1 MPPLS
6 AQFSEQTQAVLS
18 YFDQYTGGNVR
29 KMNDI
34 GTVLEAASQLA
45 AAEEFNAL
53 VFAGKCVWNLYTT
66 ISKVS
71 PNDEG
76 YQHLE
81 REFASNVHDVRERL
95 VFFAANISPEQR
107 TRFEQTY
114 LSVTQGTMRNVV
126 DLAHDLARFKDM
138 QSDQR

>member
-1 MPPLS
+1 MNVN
-6 AQFSEQTQAVLS
+6 FSEQTQAVLG

-29 KMNDI
+29 KMNDF
-34 GTVLEAASQLA
+34 GTVLEAASTLA

-53 VFAGKCVWNLYTT
+53 VFSGKCVWNLYAA
-66 ISKVS
+66 IRKVS

-76 YQHLE
+76 YQTLE

-95 VFFAANISPEQR
+95 SFFTVQFGDEQR
-107 TRFEQTY
+107 ARFEQTY
-114 LSVTQGTMRNVV
+114 LGVTEGTLRNVV

-138 QSDQR
+138 QAEQR